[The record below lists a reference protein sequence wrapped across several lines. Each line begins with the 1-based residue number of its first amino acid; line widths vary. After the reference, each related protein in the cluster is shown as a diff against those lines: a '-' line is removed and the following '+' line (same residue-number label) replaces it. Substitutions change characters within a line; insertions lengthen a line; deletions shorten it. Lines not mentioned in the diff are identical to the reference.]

1 MQIFIPG
8 QDCTYGMGAV
18 YALPCVNPYTKNNSF
33 IELYNRGSK
42 PFNWKATTQNNWIK
56 LSRTTG
62 KVNLQDRITVSV
74 DWNKV
79 PQGDDVV
86 GVIEL
91 TSGNQTKKVFVPVFN
106 PASPTVEELKGM
118 YVEDNGCVSINAGKF
133 HRKVENSGI
142 KIRAIK
148 GLGYENDCVQL
159 GEATQNVPNMWFTNK
174 SPKAEYDFYTFNGG
188 NATVHVY
195 ALPLFPI
202 DSKHDTRYGIM
213 IDDGMVQWMTT
224 SAKEYSS
231 QWRLNVFRNSAIST
245 INVNVDKPGKHTLK
259 LICADPGMIIQKVV
273 IDFGGMKRSYL
284 GPNVTYIK

>member
-1 MQIFIPG
+1 MTF
-8 QDCTYGMGAV
+8 
-18 YALPCVNPYTKNNSF
+18 
-33 IELYNRGSK
+33 
-42 PFNWKATTQNNWIK
+42 
-56 LSRTTG
+56 
-62 KVNLQDRITVSV
+62 
-74 DWNKV
+74 
-79 PQGDDVV
+79 
-86 GVIEL
+86 
-91 TSGNQTKKVFVPVFN
+91 GNQTKEVFVPVFN
-106 PASPTVEELKGM
+106 PANPTVEELRGM
-118 YVEDNGCVSINAGKF
+118 YIEDNGCVSINAGKF

-195 ALPLFPI
+195 ALPLFPV

-213 IDDGMVQWMTT
+213 IDDDMVQWMTT

-259 LICADPGMIIQKVV
+259 LICAHPGMIIQKVV